1 MSHAHLN
8 PLGLSGST
16 DGDNQSQPPAIRK
29 QPAAQSFPERFLSN
43 FFQEKNI
50 EWLLVV
56 GAAIVFCSSL
66 MLVTKNW
73 PSWPSELKCLTI
85 LGYTVATFLVAE
97 VCRRRLNLTATC
109 KVLHLLTLLLLP
121 ICFYSLTWLS
131 SGTAAMAGLVVS
143 ATVFLWQAS
152 SRILDHLLRGRQT
165 TFLISFQL
173 LCMAAALPQLA
184 GPVAAFAFMIVC
196 WIVFTAGVVKVNRHT
211 FWLAEEHQLPRVF
224 GFLPI
229 AMLGLQFVIL
239 VGTKA
244 VTSIPVQWTGLGC
257 VMVAATVLMTAR
269 TVADVFRQR
278 TGNLVRPLPWHIVV
292 PMFCGLTLTALGLAI
307 SFNGFSYIGTTTY
320 AVIPT
325 AAIAAGL
332 MWTAARD
339 TKHSGFVWAS
349 LLCALIAYQC
359 SPTLFADIVH
369 QLKTGAASAISE
381 ERLPLAFYG
390 LTYLPLLAAVA
401 AGSRWFERRSEFAFS
416 RPMKHFVTVIT
427 SVLFCA
433 AFTHPKAL
441 FLVSLVNV
449 ASFIGYAILFADRR
463 YVVPAIGALVLA
475 AGSAIPGLNGMR
487 ITSISSDY
495 VVVLLSGLAVA
506 LTLTRVLDNL
516 LNRIPV
522 HTSSIVRHR
531 DSVTGKLT
539 EQSVLLQ
546 QRDGSDRGLCQLA
559 GCLLAAA
566 MSVQWLSQAMFH
578 FWTPFSHAQLLQYGM
593 LMTAFVL
600 YTLRNPHY
608 LSGLSVWLLLGFAA
622 VRAAIGLNVSADVL
636 ISGTSFVTLGLS
648 VVGYLLLKYGGLMD
662 RLDSLADVRRQLG
675 IKTAGRLS
683 VTAEVRKSRG
693 WTRQAQA
700 FVVPLCDLSLVVL
713 SCLATLIHLPFLV
726 LIHIGP
732 ALSVPTFDNSLTM
745 LAASMTVLWL
755 VAATVTLKSRPTGF
769 AATIALPLWV
779 SAVGIMA
786 GLPITPAWMP
796 VVWAAVLAMT
806 YLAVN
811 EHRRRRGVRS
821 HNVISS
827 KDNGQA
833 PHDAATLSPAAPVYA
848 VISRVS
854 ECLLQAILIFG
865 CLTFAL
871 PLRLAALLI
880 LATFVF
886 VDRRTLDASRAGF
899 LAVATNI
906 QVFLGVATLGGCS
919 GIIANVMNSSTA
931 TVAMPLVFLTTA
943 LSIVLFDSEPEWMD
957 GIVARTWTALLR
969 AGLLSMMAVAVFNRI
984 YPISGLIVMMTGFT
998 VAVFAEF
1005 TQAIRKRA
1013 EFHVWSSI
1021 AVCGAA
1027 TIFLFTQGLI
1037 QLGTGISQF
1046 VLLSVAVTGL
1056 GIAKLTDTYPRLT
1069 IAKPPMYAIGQTL
1082 PTVVAMM
1089 AIVRECSGIA
1099 GADTA
1104 TNALSLMM
1112 AAGIYFQ
1119 QAMVTHKRRFVVMAA
1134 AIMNAGLMLL
1144 WRSLD
1149 LWAHEL
1155 YLVPV
1160 GLSVLGLVE
1169 ILKKELPK
1177 SSHDPLR
1184 YIGALIILVSPMF
1197 QVLGGSWAH
1206 MLTLMVLSVV
1216 VILLAIGLRL
1226 RALVY
1231 AGSAFLLADLVAM
1244 VVRTTVSHPSLL
1256 WVCGIALGGGIIA
1269 LAAFC
1274 ENHREKLLA
1283 RIRLVSAELA
1293 TWG

>member
-8 PLGLSGST
+8 PSVSSPST
-16 DGDNQSQPPAIRK
+16 DSQNQTRPPGNTEE
-29 QPAAQSFPERFLSN
+29 PAAQSFPERFLSS

-50 EWLLVV
+50 KWMLVI
-56 GAAIVFCSSL
+56 GAAIVFGSSL

-73 PSWPSELKCLTI
+73 PNWPSELKYLTI

-97 VCRRRLNLTATC
+97 VCRRRLNLTATY

-131 SGTAAMAGLVVS
+131 SGTAAMSGLLVC
-143 ATVFLWQAS
+143 ATVFLWLAS

-173 LCMAAALPQLA
+173 LCMAGALPQVA
-184 GPVAAFAFMIVC
+184 GPLAAFAFMIVC

-211 FWLAEEHQLPRVF
+211 FWLAEEHQMPRVF

-229 AMLGLQFVIL
+229 AMLGLQFMTL

-244 VTSIPVQWTGLGC
+244 ITSIPVQWTGLGC

-307 SFNGFSYIGTTTY
+307 SFNGFSYVGTTTY

-339 TKHSGFVWAS
+339 TKHSGFVWAG

-359 SPTLFADIVH
+359 SPTLFADIVRW
-369 QLKTGAASAISE
+369 LKAGAASAINE

-390 LTYLPLLAAVA
+390 LTYLPLLAALA
-401 AGSRWFERRSEFAFS
+401 TGSRWFQRRSEFAFS
-416 RPMKHFVTVIT
+416 RPMKHFVTVMT
-427 SVLFCA
+427 TVLFCA

-449 ASFIGYAILFADRR
+449 VSFVGYAILFADRR
-463 YVVPAIGALVLA
+463 YVVPAIGALVLT
-475 AGSAIPGLNGMR
+475 AGSAIPALNGMR
-487 ITSISSDY
+487 ITSVSSDY
-495 VVVLLSGLAVA
+495 TVVLLSGLAVA
-506 LTLTRVLDNL
+506 LTLTKVLDGL
-516 LNRIPV
+516 LNRIPI
-522 HTSSIVRHR
+522 HASSVVRR
-531 DSVTGKLT
+531 RNPLTGELT
-539 EQSVLLQ
+539 EQSALLQ
-546 QRDGSDRGLCQLA
+546 RPDGSERGLCQLT
-559 GCLLAAA
+559 GCLLAAV
-566 MSVQWLSQAMFH
+566 MSVQWLGQAVYH

-593 LMTAFVL
+593 LMAAFVL

-608 LSGLSVWLLLGFAA
+608 LSGLSIWLLLGFAA
-622 VRAAIGLNVSADVL
+622 VRAAAGWNVSGDVL
-636 ISGTSFVTLGLS
+636 ISSASFATVGLS
-648 VVGYLLLKYGGLMD
+648 VVGYLLLKCGGLMD
-662 RLDSLADVRRQLG
+662 GLDSLADVRRRLG
-675 IKTAGRLS
+675 INTTGRLS
-683 VTAEVRKSRG
+683 CSAEVQNSRG

-726 LIHIGP
+726 LMHIGAVSSLP
-732 ALSVPTFDNSLTM
+732 PFDNSLIM
-745 LAASMTVLWL
+745 LATSMTVLWL
-755 VAATVTLKSRPTGF
+755 AAATVTLKSRSTGF

-779 SAVGIMA
+779 SAAAIMA
-786 GLPITPAWMP
+786 GLPITAAWMP
-796 VVWAAVLAMT
+796 VVWAAVLAT
-806 YLAVN
+806 IYVVVN
-811 EHRRRRGVRS
+811 AFRS
-821 HNVISS
+821 DNASPLNTTDSS
-827 KDNGQA
+827 VDG
-833 PHDAATLSPAAPVYA
+833 TLTSVDSPPTSPNAPVYA
-848 VISRVS
+848 VVSRVS
-854 ECLLQAILIFG
+854 EGLLQAILILS

-871 PLRLAALLI
+871 PLRLAAFLI
-880 LATFVF
+880 LATFVV
-886 VDRRTLDASRAGF
+886 VDRRRLDTSRISF
-899 LAVATNI
+899 LAVATNLH
-906 QVFLGVATLGGCS
+906 VLLGAAALGGCS
-919 GIIANVMNSSTA
+919 GIVVSILASSTA
-931 TVAMPLVFLTTA
+931 AVAMPLVFLTTA
-943 LSIVLFDSEPEWMD
+943 LSIVLFDSEQKWLDP
-957 GIVARTWTALLR
+957 IVARTWSALLR
-969 AGLLSMMAVAVFNRI
+969 AGAIVMMAVAVLSGS
-984 YPISGLIVMMTGFT
+984 YPLSAVVVIVAGFT

-1005 TQAIRKRA
+1005 TQAVRKRE
-1013 EFHVWSSI
+1013 EFHVWSSVT
-1021 AVCGAA
+1021 VCGVA
-1027 TIFLFTQGLI
+1027 TIFLFCQGVI
-1037 QLGTGISQF
+1037 QLGTGVSQF
-1046 VLLSVAVTGL
+1046 VLLAVAVTGL
-1056 GIAKLTDTYPRLT
+1056 VIAKLSDTYQYLK
-1069 IAKPPMYAIGQTL
+1069 IAKRPMYAIGQIL
-1082 PTVVAMM
+1082 PTVVAML
-1089 AIVRECSGIA
+1089 AFIREFSGMT
-1099 GADTA
+1099 GADAA
-1104 TNALSLMM
+1104 TNALSLMV

-1119 QAMVTHKRRFVVMAA
+1119 QAMTTHKRRFAVMAA

-1149 LWAHEL
+1149 LSAPEF

-1169 ILKKELPK
+1169 MLKNELPK
-1177 SSHDPLR
+1177 NSHDPLR

-1197 QVLGGSWAH
+1197 EVLGGSWVH

-1256 WVCGIALGGGIIA
+1256 WICGIVLGGGVIA